1 MEGKAQILATI
12 KQKFFATISRQNLD
26 QRYFFPKF
34 ANIFQKRV
42 KHCNVIE
49 LFAGVGGFRIGLER
63 ADSDFYRIVWANQ
76 WEPATKTQHAAMVY
90 ENNFGKGSVSNVD
103 INSVPVDQIP
113 DHDLLVGGFPCQ
125 DYSVASTLS
134 RSRGIEGKKGVLW
147 WSIYNILKGKGDKKP
162 SILLLENVDRLLLSP
177 ASQRGRD
184 FAIILECLNELGYLV
199 EWRVIN
205 AADYG
210 MPQKR
215 RRTYIVAY
223 LRDGRIG
230 KKFKNPEN
238 WIYKNGIFAKAFPVV
253 QPQVMSSIDGIALS
267 SAADNRLIDIT
278 NNFNADK
285 SDSPFEKAGVM
296 VGGVAYSVDYSPVYE
311 GHRTTLGECMVTG
324 DQKPDDIESFYIPD
338 RDLERWQYFKGSKR
352 EERTKANGF
361 KYFYTE
367 GAMTF
372 PDSLDGPSRT
382 IITSEGGSGPDR
394 CRHVIEDETGRL
406 RRLTPIEL
414 ERLNMFPD
422 NHTKLDGVSNAKRA
436 FLMGNALVC
445 GIVTK
450 IGVELENRLK

>member
-1 MEGKAQILATI
+1 MRKC
-12 KQKFFATISRQNLD
+12 K
-26 QRYFFPKF
+26 
-34 ANIFQKRV
+34 
-42 KHCNVIE
+42 VIE
-49 LFAGVGGFRIGLER
+49 LFAGVGGFRVGLER
-63 ADSDFYRIVWANQ
+63 ADADFYKVVWANQ

-90 ENNFGKGSVSNVD
+90 EKNFGEGSISNID
-103 INSVPVDQIP
+103 INSVPVNEIP
-113 DHDLLVGGFPCQ
+113 DHDMLVGGFPCQ

-134 RSRGIEGKKGVLW
+134 RSKGIEGKKGVLW
-147 WSIYNILKGKGDKKP
+147 WSIYNILKQKGDKRP
-162 SILLLENVDRLLLSP
+162 SVLLLENVDRLLLSP

-184 FAIILECLNELGYLV
+184 FAIILECLNEMGYIV

-223 LRDGRIG
+223 LNDSKIG
-230 KKFKNPEN
+230 KSYTNPEK
-238 WIYKNGIFAKAFPVV
+238 WICSDGVFAKSFPLAVN
-253 QPQVMSSIDGIALS
+253 LS
-267 SAADNRLIDIT
+267 EIRSTVLSKKSKNRPLDIT
-278 NNFNADK
+278 SNFNAIK
-285 SDSPFEKAGVM
+285 GDSPFEKAGVM
-296 VGGVAYSVDYSPVYE
+296 YQGTAYSVDYMSSYS
-311 GHRTTLGECMVTG
+311 GHYTTLGECIVTG
-324 DQKPDDIESFYIPD
+324 EQKPKDIESFYIPETD
-338 RDLERWQYFKGSKR
+338 IERWKYFKGSKR

-367 GAMTF
+367 GAMSF
-372 PDSLDGPSRT
+372 PDSLDKPSRT

-394 CRHVIEDETGRL
+394 CRHVIKDDTNRL

-422 NHTKLDGVSNAKRA
+422 NHTEHPNVSNSKRA

-450 IGVELENRLK
+450 IGEELEKRLK